1 MTKKEIS
8 HGNKLMVTLLKK
20 MFPGYTI
27 KPEYHIGER
36 LRLDAYMK
44 ILKVGWEYNG
54 EQHYEPV
61 CFGGISFEEAQ
72 QNLRKQ
78 QERDQRKRELCKEQG
93 ITLIIIKYTEELTKD
108 LCYKKLKEALCS
120 TKVNKTKRPAKRKG
134 TLKVKLRKIPSRKF
148 SGEVANE
155 KCFWDN
161 S

>member
-8 HGNKLMVTLLKK
+8 RGNKLMVTLLRE

-36 LRLDAYMK
+36 LRLDAYMR

-78 QERDQRKRELCKEQG
+78 QERDQRKKELCEEQG
-93 ITLIIIKYTEELTKD
+93 ITLIIIKYTEDLTKD
-108 LCYKKLKEALCS
+108 LCYKKLKKAFCS
-120 TKVNKTKRPAKRKG
+120 V
-134 TLKVKLRKIPSRKF
+134 KVKIRKPTKKPNWPKRKIPGRKF
-148 SGEVANE
+148 SGKISNG
-155 KCFWDN
+155 
-161 S
+161 